1 MRDGE
6 KFVLI
11 ERGTV
16 IELLDGVNARK
27 RKREDSKKQ
36 EEGVVIEE
44 IVVDG
49 VKKVREFCCRP
60 AVCLR
65 RRGGLYVE
73 GTRLENSVLG
83 EAGVRGLFSAA

>member
-1 MRDGE
+1 VKGPKDVQIGSATGAKIYIFPGKNIKPEEGREWLGRMRDGE
-6 KFVLI
+6 KFVSM

-16 IELLDGVNARK
+16 TELLDGVNARK

-49 VKKVREFCCRP
+49 VKKVREFC
-60 AVCLR
+60 
-65 RRGGLYVE
+65 
-73 GTRLENSVLG
+73 
-83 EAGVRGLFSAA
+83 